1 MLKYLV
7 FIVLT
12 SITCLA
18 ISQNIIPA
26 SMSSFIVDTGENS
39 IDQVWFTPEG
49 TVGRVGKFCKLE
61 IGFKF
66 SKEIEQEVEKFI
78 RKKAKGINPFDPE
91 QIDVSVRLIAPNGE
105 EIVTHGFYYLPY
117 FKNPFKDLWI
127 PDTTSFKWRVR
138 FAPNQI
144 GAWKGEVNVRVSGFA
159 PAKSSFK
166 FYCIESGH
174 KGVLK
179 TSNTGTLADRYLY
192 ESESGKT
199 FIPIGHNITTRGKDV
214 SLFKN
219 ELHKKWINELSDNG
233 GNFFR
238 MELPPGGALPDWPT
252 WPYDSTSYKSCFD
265 YSNKL
270 DKMFGFDEII
280 DLAELKEMYF
290 IMMRHHVEVGPN
302 ASWGA
307 PWDSW
312 TNNPYKKA
320 FNLTTSEKYFT
331 DDEVFKAQKNTLRY
345 IFARWG
351 YSPSFTF
358 YSYQEMD
365 IWTEEVG
372 LEERESLNI
381 VADWISKTKKYIRD
395 DLHFL
400 SDMFVFPFTS
410 GYPVSKIKEK
420 SSSPA
425 KRMIEESDVIC
436 LHAYHNEKNQNFKT
450 RYNYVN
456 RMLKGWHNNK
466 PVILEETGIQMPDI
480 YCCTGVDFHNNV
492 WSSVFS
498 GSMGTALH
506 WNWDR
511 GIHDNNY
518 YVSYNH
524 VSAFLA
530 NENLREGGYTQQK
543 WKNDNSSS
551 MNKATIENFA
561 LKSDDKLRVLGWVHN
576 ATFYWRN
583 MFEISPCI
591 GELVDDGKVSNPCEM
606 EDKSPDLGAKINDY
620 YNYNNSNFIDSYSNN
635 TGAQEFLDKPVFK
648 IKGLKR
654 NFNRR
659 YNPWARKHWYRISFY
674 TTYGEVGNKAF
685 SSTLISTTPSGTLKP
700 HAPDLTKE
708 NPDYS
713 YKIEYLGLKRK
724 GEIQF

>member
-1 MLKYLV
+1 MK
-7 FIVLT
+7 
-12 SITCLA
+12 
-18 ISQNIIPA
+18 
-26 SMSSFIVDTGENS
+26 
-39 IDQVWFTPEG
+39 
-49 TVGRVGKFCKLE
+49 
-61 IGFKF
+61 
-66 SKEIEQEVEKFI
+66 
-78 RKKAKGINPFDPE
+78 
-91 QIDVSVRLIAPNGE
+91 
-105 EIVTHGFYYLPY
+105 
-117 FKNPFKDLWI
+117 
-127 PDTTSFKWRVR
+127 
-138 FAPNQI
+138 
-144 GAWKGEVNVRVSGFA
+144 
-159 PAKSSFK
+159 
-166 FYCIESGH
+166 
-174 KGVLK
+174 
-179 TSNTGTLADRYLY
+179 
-192 ESESGKT
+192 
-199 FIPIGHNITTRGKDV
+199 V
-214 SLFKN
+214 SLEKLLSQLGIILQLGEKMCRYSEN

-436 LHAYHNEKNQNFKT
+436 LHAYHNEKNQNYKT
-450 RYNYVN
+450 TV
-456 RMLKGWHNNK
+456 
-466 PVILEETGIQMPDI
+466 
-480 YCCTGVDFHNNV
+480 
-492 WSSVFS
+492 
-498 GSMGTALH
+498 
-506 WNWDR
+506 
-511 GIHDNNY
+511 
-518 YVSYNH
+518 
-524 VSAFLA
+524 
-530 NENLREGGYTQQK
+530 
-543 WKNDNSSS
+543 
-551 MNKATIENFA
+551 
-561 LKSDDKLRVLGWVHN
+561 
-576 ATFYWRN
+576 
-583 MFEISPCI
+583 
-591 GELVDDGKVSNPCEM
+591 
-606 EDKSPDLGAKINDY
+606 
-620 YNYNNSNFIDSYSNN
+620 
-635 TGAQEFLDKPVFK
+635 
-648 IKGLKR
+648 
-654 NFNRR
+654 
-659 YNPWARKHWYRISFY
+659 
-674 TTYGEVGNKAF
+674 
-685 SSTLISTTPSGTLKP
+685 
-700 HAPDLTKE
+700 
-708 NPDYS
+708 
-713 YKIEYLGLKRK
+713 
-724 GEIQF
+724 

>member
-1 MLKYLV
+1 
-7 FIVLT
+7 
-12 SITCLA
+12 
-18 ISQNIIPA
+18 
-26 SMSSFIVDTGENS
+26 
-39 IDQVWFTPEG
+39 
-49 TVGRVGKFCKLE
+49 
-61 IGFKF
+61 
-66 SKEIEQEVEKFI
+66 
-78 RKKAKGINPFDPE
+78 
-91 QIDVSVRLIAPNGE
+91 
-105 EIVTHGFYYLPY
+105 
-117 FKNPFKDLWI
+117 
-127 PDTTSFKWRVR
+127 
-138 FAPNQI
+138 
-144 GAWKGEVNVRVSGFA
+144 
-159 PAKSSFK
+159 
-166 FYCIESGH
+166 
-174 KGVLK
+174 
-179 TSNTGTLADRYLY
+179 
-192 ESESGKT
+192 
-199 FIPIGHNITTRGKDV
+199 
-214 SLFKN
+214 
-219 ELHKKWINELSDNG
+219 
-233 GNFFR
+233 
-238 MELPPGGALPDWPT
+238 
-252 WPYDSTSYKSCFD
+252 
-265 YSNKL
+265 
-270 DKMFGFDEII
+270 
-280 DLAELKEMYF
+280 
-290 IMMRHHVEVGPN
+290 
-302 ASWGA
+302 
-307 PWDSW
+307 
-312 TNNPYKKA
+312 
-320 FNLTTSEKYFT
+320 
-331 DDEVFKAQKNTLRY
+331 
-345 IFARWG
+345 
-351 YSPSFTF
+351 
-358 YSYQEMD
+358 
-365 IWTEEVG
+365 
-372 LEERESLNI
+372 
-381 VADWISKTKKYIRD
+381 
-395 DLHFL
+395 
-400 SDMFVFPFTS
+400 
-410 GYPVSKIKEK
+410 
-420 SSSPA
+420 
-425 KRMIEESDVIC
+425 
-436 LHAYHNEKNQNFKT
+436 
-450 RYNYVN
+450 
-456 RMLKGWHNNK
+456 
-466 PVILEETGIQMPDI
+466 LEETGIQMPDI

-674 TTYGEVGNKAF
+674 TAYGEVGNKAF